1 MDTKYYKKVLLPI
14 LVAEGDYCFGN
25 GICCEH
31 FSNEGGY
38 LQCNLNL
45 EFRGDTE
52 LKYNKDGMVTKLKY
66 CKNLKE
72 SLDEK

>member
-1 MDTKYYKKVLLPI
+1 
-14 LVAEGDYCFGN
+14 
-25 GICCEH
+25 
-31 FSNEGGY
+31 
-38 LQCNLNL
+38 L